1 MRYPTYRVLPKAWL
15 IVGNLGLT
23 YKRITLGRKSRL
35 VGVIRKTVMESGM
48 SSGTKRTNDR
58 SEKHLLD
65 ISLNPPSRTAERSD
79 DKATTSCG
87 QAIRR
92 EQRLQENAE
101 RIGEERNKEFC
112 SRRRNA
118 ECAIAA

>member
-1 MRYPTYRVLPKAWL
+1 MRKGEL
-15 IVGNLGLT
+15 IH
-23 YKRITLGRKSRL
+23 RK
-35 VGVIRKTVMESGM
+35 G
-48 SSGTKRTNDR
+48 
-58 SEKHLLD
+58 
-65 ISLNPPSRTAERSD
+65 LNPPARTAERSD
-79 DKATTSCG
+79 DKAETSCG

-101 RIGEERNKEFC
+101 RIGEERNKEFR